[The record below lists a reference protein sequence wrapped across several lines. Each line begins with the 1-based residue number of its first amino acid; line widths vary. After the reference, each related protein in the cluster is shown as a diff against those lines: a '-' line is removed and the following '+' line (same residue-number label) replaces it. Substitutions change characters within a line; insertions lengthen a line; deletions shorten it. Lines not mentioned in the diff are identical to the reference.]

1 MGAPPSA
8 TIPRGNRFGT
18 EQRIQAVSSAAGISH
33 TLLEAMD
40 DVLERIILG
49 RLDADDKLAER
60 TRALVIGAC
69 HGAEALDATLE
80 GETPEPSKRA
90 QAKAPPSR
98 KPGQTRPL
106 PEIPPTS
113 NRSRCRAF
121 AASAHLRR
129 SRSPPVPASRSSSGA
144 MGAAGRGW
152 P

>member
-90 QAKAPPSR
+90 QAKAPSSR
-98 KPGQTRPL
+98 
-106 PEIPPTS
+106 
-113 NRSRCRAF
+113 N
-121 AASAHLRR
+121 
-129 SRSPPVPASRSSSGA
+129 PAYIQSIEVQGF
-144 MGAAGRGW
+144 GGGVV
-152 P
+152 